1 MFFRIYTQ
9 HNNEYIKNPNTFIC
23 ISINDI
29 LYFQKIKF
37 TSLKKK
43 FINILKNDEVY
54 NILNISKKYE
64 INDNKLLQL
73 LQYNNNQCFEAKLFY
88 NHITN
93 YVIFIDNNYF
103 NDIILERINL
113 KIIEQFSF

>member
-43 FINILKNDEVY
+43 FRNILKNDKVY
-54 NILNISKKYE
+54 NILNVSKKYE
-64 INDNKLLQL
+64 INDTELLKIL
-73 LQYNNNQCFEAKLFY
+73 KYNNNQYFEAKLFY
-88 NHITN
+88 NHIVKT
-93 YVIFIDNNYF
+93 I
-103 NDIILERINL
+103 
-113 KIIEQFSF
+113 